1 MEDWIP
7 PAEYIPG
14 DDTKRCGKVNHY
26 FVADDAF
33 PLARHILKPFKGGN
47 VGLSN
52 ESRNTNYRLSRGRM
66 TVECIFGHMTRR
78 FGILDKLTTGRES
91 SVLIVYACCHL
102 HNFIR
107 LSRHDDENEWKLIEQ
122 PTETEP
128 EQFGK
133 SVTEADTV
141 GFTSDDDGDD
151 DGDDGDDD
159 GEMTRA
165 RLHCYFNNV
174 DNT

>member
-1 MEDWIP
+1 MVNL
-7 PAEYIPG
+7 
-14 DDTKRCGKVNHY
+14 GKL
-26 FVADDAF
+26 F
-33 PLARHILKPFKGGN
+33 
-47 VGLSN
+47 
-52 ESRNTNYRLSRGRM
+52 
-66 TVECIFGHMTRR
+66 IFR
-78 FGILDKLTTGRES
+78 
-91 SVLIVYACCHL
+91 
-102 HNFIR
+102 
-107 LSRHDDENEWKLIEQ
+107 WKLIEQ

-151 DGDDGDDD
+151 DG
-159 GEMTRA
+159 EMTRA